1 MDSKKVCGFESVS
14 ERIRRPYIIA
24 ITSVYTSGPAIC
36 VPWLSPPG
44 VWVNIVRY
52 RDMKRHD
59 ISISWMGYDMN
70 PKDFGTIQN
79 ELAVVITHYLCG
91 IQHMDTT

>member
-1 MDSKKVCGFESVS
+1 
-14 ERIRRPYIIA
+14 
-24 ITSVYTSGPAIC
+24 
-36 VPWLSPPG
+36 
-44 VWVNIVRY
+44 
-52 RDMKRHD
+52 MKRHD